1 MNKDQI
7 TYFEVDRYG
16 CILYPDFYEIKT
28 RDDAYDL
35 SLENDVATPASLI
48 SFAKDCPP
56 LQWEI
61 GSHYTEYR
69 EDPAYPDRLKIMPE
83 EPEEGWTNW
92 VLGIDKKTFSSLRER
107 IKIWLSEEPDLIFEE
122 DYIYYTKFNDG
133 AVFDFFE
140 GEPGEVLDALG
151 VEIFDG
157 PYPGNNS
164 RGAEL
169 CRPIEEANAIAERMG
184 LDYRFKEAKEEEANI

>member
-7 TYFEVDRYG
+7 TYFEVDRDG
-16 CILYPDFYEIKT
+16 RILYPDFAEIET
-28 RDDAYDL
+28 RADAYDL
-35 SLENDVATPASLI
+35 SLEYDVATPASLI

-83 EPEEGWTNW
+83 EPEDGWTNW
-92 VLGIDKKTFSSLRER
+92 VLGIDKKTFSTLRKR
-107 IKIWLSEEPDLIFEE
+107 IKIWMSEEPYLLFEE

-140 GEPGEVLDALG
+140 GEPGDVLDALG
-151 VEIFDG
+151 VNIIDG
-157 PYPGNNS
+157 PYPGNNY
-164 RGAEL
+164 RGAKL
-169 CRPIEEANAIAERMG
+169 RRPIEEANAIAERMG
-184 LDYRFKEAKEEEANI
+184 LDYRFTEAKEEETNI

>member
-7 TYFEVDRYG
+7 TYFEVDRDG
-16 CILYPDFYEIKT
+16 RILYQDFEEIET
-28 RDDAYDL
+28 RSDAYNF
-35 SLENDVATPASLI
+35 SREYDVATPERLI

-56 LQWEI
+56 LQWKI

-69 EDPAYPDRLKIMPE
+69 EDPAYPDRIKIMPE
-83 EPEEGWTNW
+83 EPEYGWTNW
-92 VLGIDKKTFSSLRER
+92 VLGMDKKTFSTLRKK
-107 IKIWLSEEPDLIFEE
+107 IKIWMSEEPDLCFEE
-122 DYIYYTKFNDG
+122 DYIDYRKFNDG

-140 GEPGEVLDALG
+140 GEPGDVLDALE
-151 VEIFDG
+151 VNIIDG
-157 PYPGNNS
+157 PYPGNNY

-184 LDYRFKEAKEEEANI
+184 LDYRFKEAKEEETNI

>member
-1 MNKDQI
+1 
-7 TYFEVDRYG
+7 
-16 CILYPDFYEIKT
+16 
-28 RDDAYDL
+28 
-35 SLENDVATPASLI
+35 
-48 SFAKDCPP
+48 
-56 LQWEI
+56 
-61 GSHYTEYR
+61 
-69 EDPAYPDRLKIMPE
+69 MPE

-133 AVFDFFE
+133 AVFAFFE
-140 GEPGEVLDALG
+140 GEPGDVLDALG